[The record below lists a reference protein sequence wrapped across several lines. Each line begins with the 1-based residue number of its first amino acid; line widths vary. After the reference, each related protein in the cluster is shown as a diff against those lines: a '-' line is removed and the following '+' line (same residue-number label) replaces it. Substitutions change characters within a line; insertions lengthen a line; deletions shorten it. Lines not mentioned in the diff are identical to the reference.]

1 MQTGFPKDFLV
12 LQNILLYK
20 KSVQKL
26 WIGMQDGVFLHD
38 IKYSII
44 YKYGVVANKPE
55 SWYKIPFISKKHIF
69 FITYILSPSTPSKT
83 FVWIE
88 LTFWFMENT
97 NDYKWVWFVWLGNCT
112 HKLLGKNKHKLLFCD
127 LYLM

>member
-1 MQTGFPKDFLV
+1 MQTGYPKDFLV

-26 WIGMQDGVFLHD
+26 WIGMQDEVFLHD

-69 FITYILSPSTPSKT
+69 FYHIYT
-83 FVWIE
+83 
-88 LTFWFMENT
+88 LTFHSFQDVCVEWIDFLINGK
-97 NDYKWVWFVWLGNCT
+97 YKWLQMCLICMVR
-112 HKLLGKNKHKLLFCD
+112 
-127 LYLM
+127 